1 MDISRPQRHP
11 LKQREVYV
19 NDGDGIADLQGREA
33 SHGLS
38 GTSLPDSEEF
48 LKRHPVQVRNFQRA
62 QLLQNFLKSM
72 EPRRLGRHEGSYS
85 TLGRDPAQC
94 HLSEIE
100 ILNIKDVMFS

>member
-48 LKRHPVQVRNFQRA
+48 PKRHPVQVRNFQRA
-62 QLLQNFLKSM
+62 QLLQNFLKST
-72 EPRRLGRHEGSYS
+72 EPRRLGRHEGISHHVRARS
-85 TLGRDPAQC
+85 GTMPSERNRNTKHKGRY
-94 HLSEIE
+94 
-100 ILNIKDVMFS
+100 V